1 MKKILVILVFLLFGI
16 MVIGNIQI
24 AAQENIKLDLSQ
36 AINLLLANNLEFKK
50 ANYQLENAKIE
61 TKKSE
66 AENLLTQ
73 SSISRKQKDLSL
85 LQGEDQ
91 YRIEKEDLLIQVVDG
106 YLHLKLLEKD
116 IELKEK
122 EVEYEKKILE
132 TVNTQVKAGY
142 KVDLDLLQQ
151 GNVYYNAVFSY
162 QQSRLNYDQLSM
174 SLKNTLGIDSDKK
187 ITLSTLN
194 APKLKEITLEEAM
207 KKGRENSVDLELKV
221 VETELAK
228 MALEKNKVSN
238 TPEIEIKE
246 LENNVAIA
254 QLEESI
260 TSQNLDQQIETQWQN
275 FNQSKENIELS
286 QKSLQEA
293 KESESVVQRQV
304 KAGFRSEN
312 EQLSASI
319 SVLTAEHQFIS
330 SIRDYYAS
338 LLTLQRLIGTL
349 NEGEIR

>member
-1 MKKILVILVFLLFGI
+1 M
-16 MVIGNIQI
+16 
-24 AAQENIKLDLSQ
+24 AQESIKLDLPQ
-36 AINLLLANNLEFKK
+36 TINLLLSNNLEFKK

-61 TKKSE
+61 TQKSE

-73 SSISRKQKDLSL
+73 SSLSRKQKELSL
-85 LQGEDQ
+85 LEGEDQ
-91 YRIEKEDLLIQVVDG
+91 YQGEKEELLIQVVDD

-116 IELKEK
+116 IELKGK

-132 TVNTQVKAGY
+132 TVNAQVKAGY

-162 QQSRLNYDQLSM
+162 QQSQLNYDQLLM
-174 SLKNTLGIDSDKK
+174 SLKNILGIDSEKK
-187 ITLSTLN
+187 IIFSALN
-194 APKLKEITLEEAM
+194 APELKKITLEEAM
-207 KKGRENSVDLELKV
+207 KKGRENSVDLQLKA

-228 MALEKNKVSN
+228 MALEKNKISD

-246 LENNVAIA
+246 LENNLAIA
-254 QLEESI
+254 RLEESI
-260 TSQNLDQQIETQWQN
+260 TSQDLDQQIETQWQD

-293 KESESVVQRQV
+293 KESESIVQRQV
-304 KAGFRSEN
+304 KAGFRSES

-319 SVLTAEHQFIS
+319 SGLTAEYQFIS
-330 SIRDYYAS
+330 SIREYYAS
-338 LLTLQRLIGTL
+338 LLELQRLTGTL